1 MVMSSNRETN
11 SEALIPHEVVVLCAV
26 KGLSPIA
33 AWRVYKGISQQELA
47 NKIDVTLPVL
57 IHLEQPE
64 TKPTVSELE
73 KVAGSLGI
81 QRAQLE
87 LVE

>member
-1 MVMSSNRETN
+1 MSSNREAD

-33 AWRVYKGISQQELA
+33 AWRVYKGVSQNELA
-47 NKIDVTLPVL
+47 NRIGVTLPVL
-57 IHLEQPE
+57 ILLEQQGA
-64 TKPTVSELE
+64 KPTVVELE
-73 KVAGSLGI
+73 KVANSLGI